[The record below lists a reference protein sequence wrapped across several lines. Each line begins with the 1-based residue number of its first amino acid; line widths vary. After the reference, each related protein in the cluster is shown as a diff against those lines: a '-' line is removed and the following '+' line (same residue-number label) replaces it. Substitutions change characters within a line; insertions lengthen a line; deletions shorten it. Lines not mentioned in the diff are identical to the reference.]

1 MDLAINLAYYHKK
14 DWSRFLEIIDDRDDQ
29 HENWED
35 WYNDFKRIK
44 KKLIRQGFTVYEYP
58 VNLDELIV
66 YCKSLGIKIDG
77 KARSSFASKARPGE

>member
-1 MDLAINLAYYHKK
+1 MAFVINLAYYHKK
-14 DWSRFLEIIDDRDDQ
+14 DWPRFLEIIDDRASQ

-35 WYNDFKRIK
+35 WYKDFKKWK
-44 KKLIRQGFTVYEYP
+44 KNLIREGYTVNEYP

-66 YCKSLGIKIDG
+66 YCNSLGIKIDG

>member
-1 MDLAINLAYYHKK
+1 MALVINLAFYHKK
-14 DWSRFLEIIDDRDDQ
+14 DWPLFLEIIDDRTSE

-35 WYNDFKRIK
+35 WYKDFKKLK
-44 KKLIRQGFTVYEYP
+44 KKLIREGYTVNEYP

-77 KARSSFASKARPGE
+77 KARSSFAAKARPGE